1 MMIWALAAYLVYA
14 LMCGLFAGR
23 IALSK
28 GRGALDWF
36 LAGLFFGLIGLL
48 AAGLIEP
55 VSVEESEIGRKEP
68 VDGPAG
74 PIRS

>member
-1 MMIWALAAYLVYA
+1 MIWILAAAYLVYA
-14 LMCGLFAGR
+14 LVCGLFAGR

-48 AAGLIEP
+48 ASGLMEP
-55 VSVEESEIGRKEP
+55 VSVEERES
-68 VDGPAG
+68 A
-74 PIRS
+74 RSGEVPQTARR